1 MPRSTNPSNYEEV
14 YWDLLH
20 GMRQEI
26 AEIKLNLTANA
37 AQKVKFTFYA
47 FIRALEVTSEHKR
60 KRGDMTG
67 AGELTEFA
75 DAMRKYLVD
84 IEINGESVT
93 QIKARDQTSCILR
106 FINRDLNP
114 KTASMRDQV
123 KEQLS
128 LLGAPASHIHEPI
141 VAPPVASFFDKP
153 LEIHSDGKQDTK
165 RGASDGG
172 NPTNEPAD

>member
-26 AEIKLNLTANA
+26 PEIKLNLAASA

-47 FIRALEVTSEHKR
+47 FIRALEVSSERKR
-60 KRGDMTG
+60 KLGDMAG

-84 IEINGESVT
+84 IEIDGESVT
-93 QIKARDQTSCILR
+93 QIKARDHTLCILR

-114 KTASMRDQV
+114 RTASMRDQV

-153 LEIHSDGKQDTK
+153 LEVQDDGNRDT
-165 RGASDGG
+165 DGG
-172 NPTNEPAD
+172 ISTNEPAD

>member
-26 AEIKLNLTANA
+26 PEIKLDLSASA

-47 FIRALEVTSEHKR
+47 FIRALEVSSERKR
-60 KRGDMTG
+60 KLGDMTG

-84 IEINGESVT
+84 IEVDGESVT
-93 QIKARDQTSCILR
+93 QIKARDRTPCLLR

-123 KEQLS
+123 KEQLN
-128 LLGAPASHIHEPI
+128 LIGAPASHIHGPI

-153 LEIHSDGKQDTK
+153 LEIQDDGKRDT
-165 RGASDGG
+165 DGG
-172 NPTNEPAD
+172 IPTNEPAD

>member
-26 AEIKLNLTANA
+26 SEIKLDLSASA
-37 AQKVKFTFYA
+37 AQKAKFTFYA
-47 FIRALEVTSEHKR
+47 FIRALEVTGERKR
-60 KRGDMTG
+60 KQGDMSG

-84 IEINGESVT
+84 IEISGQSVT
-93 QIKARDQTSCILR
+93 QISKGDQTPCILR

-114 KTASMRDQV
+114 KTASMREQV
-123 KEQLS
+123 KKQLN
-128 LLGAPASHIHEPI
+128 LLEEVDPEFRHIFT
-141 VAPPVASFFDKP
+141 APPVDSFFNKP
-153 LEIHSDGKQDTK
+153 LEIQDDGKRDT
-165 RGASDGG
+165 DGG
-172 NPTNEPAD
+172 VSTNKPAD

>member
-26 AEIKLNLTANA
+26 PEIKLKLTASE
-37 AQKVKFTFYA
+37 AQRVKFTFYA
-47 FIRALEVTSEHKR
+47 FIRSLEVSSER
-60 KRGDMTG
+60 KLKQGDMTG

-84 IEINGESVT
+84 IEIDGESIT
-93 QIKARDQTSCILR
+93 QIKARDLTWCVLR
-106 FINRDLNP
+106 FVNRDLNP

-123 KEQLS
+123 KEQLR

-153 LEIHSDGKQDTK
+153 LEIQDDGKRT
-165 RGASDGG
+165 DGG
-172 NPTNEPAD
+172 ISTNEPAD